1 MKLLNDLFSLISG
14 TGKKDNLEDMIEDNP
29 LRILIALVCL
39 LILFLAVVGLIVASI
54 TGLMIKIFDLIIN

>member
-14 TGKKDNLEDMIEDNP
+14 TGKKDNLEDMIEDHP
-29 LRILIALVCL
+29 LRILSALACV

-54 TGLMIKIFDLIIN
+54 I

>member
-14 TGKKDNLEDMIEDNP
+14 TGKKDTLEDMIYDNP
-29 LRILIALVCL
+29 LRILIALVRV

-54 TGLMIKIFDLIIN
+54 I

>member
-14 TGKKDNLEDMIEDNP
+14 TGKKDNLEDMIEDYP

-39 LILFLAVVGLIVASI
+39 IVVSI
-54 TGLMIKIFDLIIN
+54 I

>member
-29 LRILIALVCL
+29 MRTLLALVCL
-39 LILFLAVVGLIVASI
+39 LITFLAVVGLIVASI
-54 TGLMIKIFDLIIN
+54 I